1 MQNSIYS
8 DIVATALL
16 GGCASRKYPVQI
28 NWEHGEKRGSVTYV
42 FDANTPRDQLPACIA
57 SPASDQIGA
66 RRYVQVKYHHTR
78 HFLYEVGE
86 LPTDTNTK
94 VGDLV
99 EFYAKHCRAG
109 KLSTISR
116 GLPSE

>member
-42 FDANTPRDQLPACIA
+42 FDASAPRDQLLACIA
-57 SPASDQIGA
+57 SSASDQIAAGL
-66 RRYVQVKYHHTR
+66 YVRVKYHHRR
-78 HFLYEVGE
+78 HFLYEVRG
-86 LPTDTNTK
+86 LPNDTIAK